1 MNKQTKPFSVLCVDD
16 EDDFLLLLEE
26 SILEIGHGVLKAS
39 TGVEGL
45 KILSEKQ
52 NEIILI
58 ISDIQMP
65 EMNGYE
71 FRQKCLEHFGDIPFV
86 FLSGYISREEAL
98 KAVELKVSR
107 FIDKPVDFAT
117 IEKILK
123 DVTGDRISAL
133 KEDRE
138 LLEGFVA
145 DAEALLEEMESILLS
160 MDGGGSDVESI
171 NRIFAIAHTIKGS
184 SGFFKPDT
192 VHRFTH
198 KFEDFLSPFK
208 KENRELNS
216 VAVGVCLKSLD
227 IIKQLLSSMLDGSVS
242 SFALDDLLQ
251 LFEVNHAPSAES
263 SGTVGSVTSGDTKGN
278 AGAKAAEAKVKEEVR
293 VGIDVLDQFM
303 ELSGEITVIRNVI
316 NKQVRKIEKQFSG
329 NRDVALL
336 ATMIDEM
343 LKINGSLQDKVVEL
357 RKVQLKNVVRPLHR
371 TVRDLS
377 DSLKKDI
384 HLEITGESLKVDTS
398 IAEVL
403 GSSLIHMVRNSA
415 DHGIEMPSDREAAGK
430 SKTGTI
436 HIKAR
441 QISDSIHVELIDDGK
456 GLNRELIRKKIVEK
470 NLRKDDE
477 AKKMTDSELYSMI
490 FESGF
495 STAAKVTD
503 VSGRG
508 VGMDMVKKSIMK
520 IGGKIDI
527 QSKEGKGTI
536 FKFIL
541 PVPKSVT
548 IVASLLV
555 RADDSIYSLP
565 QEAIVKV
572 MSLNRVENSED
583 LWSVRSLAG
592 ADVLEI
598 NDHILPLV
606 DLGRAFHVDDSL
618 RSKSKTLSTN
628 DGYLVVLN
636 SNGFEFGIRVDE
648 VLDLEDSV
656 VKKLGKHMK
665 ELSHFAGAT
674 FLGENQV
681 GLILD
686 IAGLAGMQGIRADEM
701 KSVRNELRDDSSGTK
716 LNVRDVLLLDIGV
729 PGVWGVEL
737 SQVNRLEKVF
747 KKDIQFSGQQPILI
761 YRNETMP
768 LYCLGNMLNFNSQ
781 SCHSAIDRDEF
792 NVLVMEQNGKM
803 IGFMVREIIDMVQ
816 AVGDASPLMES
827 RKGVLGGLIIN
838 DQTVTMLSLKE
849 AFESRNENQS
859 EQSTSSQVNAA

>member
-1 MNKQTKPFSVLCVDD
+1 MNKQKKPFSVLCVDD

-26 SILEIGHGVLKAS
+26 SIKEFGHGVLKAS
-39 TGVEGL
+39 TGIEAL

-52 NEIILI
+52 NEVILI

-107 FIDKPVDFAT
+107 FIDKPVDFST
-117 IEKILK
+117 LEKIMNE
-123 DVTGDRISAL
+123 VTGDRITAI

-138 LLEGFVA
+138 LLEGFVS

-160 MDGGGSDVESI
+160 MDGGGSDGESI

-208 KENRELNS
+208 KENKELNS
-216 VAVGVCLKSLD
+216 IAVGVCLKSLD
-227 IIKQLLSSMLDGSVS
+227 VIKQLLAAMLDGTIGR
-242 SFALDDLLQ
+242 FQLDDLLQ
-251 LFEVNHAPSAES
+251 LFDANHTVDAEASSSAS
-263 SGTVGSVTSGDTKGN
+263 TTDLKSGGN
-278 AGAKAAEAKVKEEVR
+278 GKAVEAKVKEEVR

-329 NRDVALL
+329 NRDISLL

-377 DSLKKDI
+377 ASLKKDI
-384 HLEITGESLKVDTS
+384 HLEISGESLKVDTS

-415 DHGIEMPSDREAAGK
+415 DHGIEMPADREAAGK
-430 SKTGTI
+430 PKTGTI

-470 NLRKDDE
+470 NLRKEDE
-477 AKKMTDSELYSMI
+477 AKKMSDSEVFSMI

-527 QSKEGKGTI
+527 QSKEGQGTT

-555 RADDSIYSLP
+555 RAEDAIYSLP
-565 QEAIVKV
+565 QESIVRV
-572 MSLNRVENSED
+572 MALNRMENSED
-583 LWSVRSLAG
+583 QWNIRSLAG
-592 ADVLEI
+592 AHVLQI
-598 NDHILPLV
+598 NDQILPLV
-606 DLGRAFHVDDSL
+606 DLGRAFHDDESV
-618 RSKSKTLSTN
+618 RMQSKELSN
-628 DGYLVVLN
+628 QDGYLVVLN

-665 ELSHFAGAT
+665 GLSHFAGAT

-686 IAGLAGMQGIRADEM
+686 IAGLAGMQGIKADEM
-701 KSVRNELRDDSSGTK
+701 RSVQKCQREEVSGASGT
-716 LNVRDVLLLDIGV
+716 VRDLLLLDIGV

-737 SQVNRLEKVF
+737 SQVSRLEKVS
-747 KKDIQFSGQQPILI
+747 KKEVQFSGQQPVLI
-761 YRNETMP
+761 YRNQTMP
-768 LYCLGNMLNFNSQ
+768 LYCLGDLLQYNKE
-781 SCHSAIDRDEF
+781 SCYTSIDRDEF
-792 NVLVMEQNGKM
+792 NVLVMDQQGRM
-803 IGFMVREIIDMVQ
+803 VGFMVREIIDMVN
-816 AVGDASPLMES
+816 AVGDASPVMES
-827 RKGVLGGLIIN
+827 KKGVLGAMIIN
-838 DQTVTMLSLKE
+838 DQTVTILSLKDVFQITGDDE
-849 AFESRNENQS
+849 LNQS
-859 EQSTSSQVNAA
+859 ISSQHTAA